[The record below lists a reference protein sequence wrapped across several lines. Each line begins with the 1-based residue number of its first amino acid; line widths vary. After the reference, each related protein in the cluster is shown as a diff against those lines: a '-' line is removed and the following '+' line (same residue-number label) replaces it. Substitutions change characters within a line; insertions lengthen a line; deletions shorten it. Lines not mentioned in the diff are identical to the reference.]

1 MIHII
6 IGSILLSLVH
16 AVIPNHWIP
25 IVLLG
30 KSEHWTFKETTMV
43 AAVSGFAHV
52 LSTIVIGMIIG
63 LAGIELAHSYEVYL
77 SYIAPSILIGIGLF
91 YLLQHFKGQHSHEHV
106 AIPVEKKSKRALI
119 ISLCIAMFFSPCLE
133 VEAFYFNA
141 ATHGWA
147 GILTVSAIYLALTV
161 VSMTTL
167 VGLGFKGMN
176 KLNLHFLEHYE
187 KAITGGLLII
197 IGIFSFF
204 VHF

>member
-1 MIHII
+1 MISII

-30 KSEHWTFKETTMV
+30 KSEHWTFKETTAV
-43 AAVSGFAHV
+43 AAISGFAHV
-52 LSTIVIGMIIG
+52 LSTIVIGTIIG

-77 SYIAPSILIGIGLF
+77 SYIAPCILIGIGLF
-91 YLLQHFKGQHSHEHV
+91 YLWQHFKRRHSHEHV
-106 AIPVEKKSKRALI
+106 AIPAAKKSKRALI

-147 GILTVSAIYLALTV
+147 GILTVSAIYLTITV
-161 VSMTTL
+161 VSMTLL
-167 VGLGFKGMN
+167 VALGFKGID
-176 KLNLHFLEHYE
+176 KLNFHFLEHYE

-197 IGIFSFF
+197 IGISSFF
-204 VHF
+204 IHF